1 MKSAVIYTLLLQD
14 QDNGHKI
21 FKKGKDF
28 KNQITSFADCEGLI
42 QEEFNKIELKTKTK
56 TRKISKSAMAKESI
70 NASAIIFP
78 GLMQSFIATK
88 VPTTDSMVNFW
99 RMIQDK
105 KVRTIVMLT
114 SLENIYVD
122 FKAKYLPTKE
132 NVILNFSNGIS
143 LELTDTSFHDFCEKR

>member
-56 TRKISKSAMAKESI
+56 TRKIYKSAMAKESI

-78 GLMQSFIATK
+78 GL
-88 VPTTDSMVNFW
+88 VG
-99 RMIQDK
+99 R
-105 KVRTIVMLT
+105 
-114 SLENIYVD
+114 
-122 FKAKYLPTKE
+122 
-132 NVILNFSNGIS
+132 
-143 LELTDTSFHDFCEKR
+143 